1 MKRTS
6 LLVVIGLVIT
16 SLVLNGCVAN
26 VPATPTPIPSGPVS
40 MPDLEGR
47 TVTAAVDP
55 SYLPFSYICP
65 NANEPV
71 GWDFDALAE
80 ICSRLNCKLV
90 ALNAQEIAWFNL
102 VAAVAEGQ
110 FDVAG
115 DGITITED
123 RKKILDF
130 SDGYM
135 EVDQVLMVTT
145 DETRFGSANDLKN
158 NPALRVGTQIATTNY
173 DEAVIL
179 VGKERVIPFNTF
191 DEAVA
196 ALISKQV
203 DAVVIDDIAG
213 DSYVAVNP
221 GKIKLLP
228 DILVKD
234 QLGFIFPKGSK
245 LVGPFNIALAAMRK
259 DGTLDKLA
267 QKWFGP
273 EFKNPCE

>member
-1 MKRTS
+1 
-6 LLVVIGLVIT
+6 
-16 SLVLNGCVAN
+16 
-26 VPATPTPIPSGPVS
+26 

-158 NPALRVGTQIATTNY
+158 NPALKVGTQIATTNY

-245 LVGPFNIALAAMRK
+245 LVGPFNIALVAMRQ

-267 QKWFGP
+267 QKWFGT

>member
-1 MKRTS
+1 MKHTS
-6 LLVVIGLVIT
+6 LLFIMGLVIT
-16 SLVLNGCVAN
+16 SLVLNACVAN

-80 ICSRLNCKLV
+80 ICTRLNCKLV

-158 NPALRVGTQIATTNY
+158 NPALKVGTQIATTNY

-245 LVGPFNIALAAMRK
+245 LVGPFNIALVAMRQ

>member
-1 MKRTS
+1 MKHTS

-16 SLVLNGCVAN
+16 SLVLNACVAN

-158 NPALRVGTQIATTNY
+158 NPALKVGTQIATTNY

>member
-1 MKRTS
+1 MKHTS
-6 LLVVIGLVIT
+6 LLVIIGLVIT
-16 SLVLNGCVAN
+16 SLVLNACVAN
-26 VPATPTPIPSGPVS
+26 VPATQTPIPSGPVS

-158 NPALRVGTQIATTNY
+158 NPALKVGTQIATTNY

-191 DEAVA
+191 DAAVA

>member
-158 NPALRVGTQIATTNY
+158 NPALKVGTQIATTNY

>member
-1 MKRTS
+1 MKHTS
-6 LLVVIGLVIT
+6 LLVIIGLVIT
-16 SLVLNGCVAN
+16 SLVLNACVAN
-26 VPATPTPIPSGPVS
+26 VPATQTPIPSGPVS

-158 NPALRVGTQIATTNY
+158 NPALKVGTQIATTNY

-259 DGTLDKLA
+259 DGTLDKLG

>member
-1 MKRTS
+1 MKHTS
-6 LLVVIGLVIT
+6 LLVIIGLVIT
-16 SLVLNGCVAN
+16 SLILNACVAN

-158 NPALRVGTQIATTNY
+158 NPALKVGTQIATTNY

>member
-1 MKRTS
+1 M
-6 LLVVIGLVIT
+6 
-16 SLVLNGCVAN
+16 
-26 VPATPTPIPSGPVS
+26 
-40 MPDLEGR
+40 
-47 TVTAAVDP
+47 
-55 SYLPFSYICP
+55 
-65 NANEPV
+65 
-71 GWDFDALAE
+71 
-80 ICSRLNCKLV
+80 
-90 ALNAQEIAWFNL
+90 
-102 VAAVAEGQ
+102 AEGQ

-158 NPALRVGTQIATTNY
+158 NPALKVGTQIATTNY

>member
-1 MKRTS
+1 MKHAS
-6 LLVVIGLVIT
+6 LLVIIGLVFT
-16 SLVLNGCVAN
+16 SLILNACVAN

-158 NPALRVGTQIATTNY
+158 NPALKVGTQIATTNY

>member
-1 MKRTS
+1 MKHAS
-6 LLVVIGLVIT
+6 LLVIIGLVIT
-16 SLVLNGCVAN
+16 SLILNACVAN

-115 DGITITED
+115 DGITITDD

-158 NPALRVGTQIATTNY
+158 NPALKVGTQIATTNY

-213 DSYVAVNP
+213 DSYVTVNP
-221 GKIKLLP
+221 GKIKILP

>member
-1 MKRTS
+1 MKHTS
-6 LLVVIGLVIT
+6 LLVIMGLVIT
-16 SLVLNGCVAN
+16 SLVLSACVAN
-26 VPATPTPIPSGPVS
+26 VPATPTPNPSAPVS
-40 MPDLEGR
+40 IPDLKGR

-65 NANEPV
+65 NASEPV
-71 GWDFDALAE
+71 GWDFDTLAE
-80 ICSRLNCKLV
+80 ICSRLNCKLI

-102 VAAVAEGQ
+102 IAAVAEGQ

-158 NPALRVGTQIATTNY
+158 NPALKVGVQIATTNY

-191 DEAVA
+191 DGAVA

-213 DSYVAVNP
+213 ESYVTVNP

-245 LVGPFNIALAAMRK
+245 LVGPFNIALAAMRE

-267 QKWFGP
+267 QKWFGS

>member
-1 MKRTS
+1 MKLTS
-6 LLVVIGLVIT
+6 LLFIMGLVIT

-158 NPALRVGTQIATTNY
+158 NPALKVGTQIATTNY